1 MFRSTLST
9 KIIGGLILV
18 LAPVATAVGAGIED
32 AESATHD
39 AAASTYQIVGTY
51 EFPGMKI
58 VQFDLAVLAHY
69 SYLVVSGTEAVVV
82 DPGRDVTTY
91 LEAAEHRGAT
101 IKSVWLSHSHA
112 DFVAGHIE
120 FAKQLNVPIQISAQA
135 NAGYPHRALK
145 EGDTLEFG
153 DAVLKFIETP
163 GHTLDSM
170 CAVVSS
176 KQQPARPLALLSGD
190 TLFIGSVGRPD
201 LLGDDMAASTLAGM
215 MYDTW
220 AEKLSQLPDDVLV
233 LPAHGAGSLCGADL
247 ADVPV
252 STIGEQK
259 QANPYAKYT
268 NRTEFIAAVLAELP
282 EAPQYFAHNAALNR
296 AGPPPAEWEFEV
308 LPLASPSAELADP
321 AKYYLVDIR
330 EAGAYADSH
339 IPGSVN
345 ISLRGRFESWVGRMV
360 PWAMNGERLVLVSDD
375 PDSFREA
382 LVRLHRVG
390 YQARVLS
397 LADWQ
402 AAGLPLRSTETIAP
416 RQLAAEMRS
425 PRGPLVVDV
434 RLPQE
439 WSDLRIGTIINIP
452 LDILPEQSN
461 KLDRRE
467 KIVTVCNSAYRS
479 SMAVGLLERRGFGL
493 LANLQGG
500 TEAWLEAGL
509 PYHEA
514 ALTCPVPGGSTGR
527 VRVPDRIA
535 AAELKRMMLDL
546 PGTFELVDIRPADH
560 FADYRLPGSVNL
572 TIDQLLA
579 DPDVAARD
587 LPLVIVDRDGS
598 LGMMVA
604 GMLAQYSTRPIKVL
618 YGGLQAY
625 WNEAGLGGLL
635 STSPLGGV
643 PAARS
648 QMPAPRSAPDRSRP
662 APTTKRRS
670 AGC

>member
-1 MFRSTLST
+1 MSA
-9 KIIGGLILV
+9 I
-18 LAPVATAVGAGIED
+18 AAGIED
-32 AESATHD
+32 AESEAHD
-39 AAASTYQIVGTY
+39 AAASTYQTVDTY
-51 EFPGMKI
+51 ELPGLKI

-69 SYLVVSGTEAVVV
+69 SYLVVSGDEAVVV
-82 DPGRDVTTY
+82 DPGRDVSAY
-91 LEAAEHRGAT
+91 LEAAKKQNVT

-120 FAKQLNVPIQISAQA
+120 FAEQLNVPIQISAKAQA
-135 NAGYPHRALK
+135 EYPHRALK

-153 DAVLKFIETP
+153 EAVLRFIETP

-170 CAVVSS
+170 CALVSS
-176 KQQPARPLALLSGD
+176 KKQPARPLALLSGD

-220 AEKLSQLPDDVLV
+220 TNKLAPLPDDVLV
-233 LPAHGAGSLCGADL
+233 LPAHGAGSLCGAHL

-259 QANPYAKYT
+259 QNNSYAKYT
-268 NRTEFIAAVLAELP
+268 NRSEFISAVLAELP
-282 EAPQYFAHNAALNR
+282 VAPQYFAHNAALNR
-296 AGPPPAEWEFEV
+296 VGPPPAEWEFEV

-330 EAGAYADSH
+330 EAGPYADSH

-360 PWAMNGERLVLVSDD
+360 PWEMNGGRLVLVSDE

-390 YQARVLS
+390 YQARVLT
-397 LADWQ
+397 LAEWQ

-425 PRGPLVVDV
+425 PRGPLVLDV

-452 LDILPEQSN
+452 LDTLPEQSN
-461 KLDRRE
+461 KLDRGE
-467 KIVTVCNSAYRS
+467 KVVTVCNSAYRS
-479 SMAVGLLERRGFGL
+479 SMAIGLLERRGFDQ

-514 ALTCPVPGGSTGR
+514 PLTCPVPGGSGGR
-527 VRVPDRIA
+527 LRIPDRIG

-546 PGTFELVDIRPADH
+546 PGTFELVDIRPANH

-579 DPDVAARD
+579 DPQVAAGD

-604 GMLAQYSTRPIKVL
+604 GMLAQYSARPIKVL

-635 STSPLGGV
+635 GTSPLGNAP
-643 PAARS
+643 PANS
-648 QMPAPRSAPDRSRP
+648 QMPAPRS